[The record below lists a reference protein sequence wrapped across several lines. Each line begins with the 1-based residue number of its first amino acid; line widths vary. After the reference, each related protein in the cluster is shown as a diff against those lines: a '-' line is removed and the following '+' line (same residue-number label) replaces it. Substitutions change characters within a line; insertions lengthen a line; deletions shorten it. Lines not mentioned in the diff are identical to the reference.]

1 MKTQFPP
8 IIINIL
14 SPLLHLSLEN
24 LIFKKEFVILIP
36 VFKEKTK
43 QNIHCIKK
51 KTEDLK
57 DPLQNVISSNWYV
70 EELVGDFSL
79 FSFYSIVFSKFSIG
93 LKYVFLMRK
102 HM

>member
-51 KTEDLK
+51 KKQKT
-57 DPLQNVISSNWYV
+57 
-70 EELVGDFSL
+70 
-79 FSFYSIVFSKFSIG
+79 
-93 LKYVFLMRK
+93 
-102 HM
+102 